1 MKFPSPES
9 INHGSFCSLQAVS
22 CLLHLNKRISDHPR
36 YCISPSTTFLQ
47 CGEAPSHQHILIC
60 PDHRQSINQTE
71 FFYSHSL
78 PHVDSKQ
85 RRFLKNSCLSRSK
98 YKLQKSAHLLLSL
111 PVCGFSFE
119 KIRLASFHLSLINV
133 MLTTIFNRKTLR
145 LKSLITPWTKSWTIF
160 ELTWTK
166 TYHAAK

>member
-1 MKFPSPES
+1 M
-9 INHGSFCSLQAVS
+9 GCSVKWCLVIVNAKYYSQTCCHYSYSTVAV
-22 CLLHLNKRISDHPR
+22 
-36 YCISPSTTFLQ
+36 
-47 CGEAPSHQHILIC
+47 A
-60 PDHRQSINQTE
+60 
-71 FFYSHSL
+71 L

-85 RRFLKNSCLSRSK
+85 RRFLKNSYLSRSK

-111 PVCGFSFE
+111 PICGFSFE